1 MPDARAGQSALRQ
14 PIGIY
19 LAMIAL
25 GFAPVALV
33 LRFYGVLP
41 NRTIIRWDVFG
52 NTTVIGTRPSTV
64 LTIAV
69 VGAVIAV
76 VAVLIG
82 ALQHR
87 ALAAL
92 ALRRPYLALNLAQLT
107 AIALTCSMVVSEALG
122 FQIKFKP
129 MIPPAMSVQLF
140 AAGVLCWR
148 LEGQRTGLTRWLAV
162 ALIFGAAGLL
172 AFSAIAMNAVVGYYA
187 SGLAALAMAAIAL
200 PEQTR

>member
-1 MPDARAGQSALRQ
+1 MLDARAGENILRQ
-14 PIGIY
+14 PIGTY
-19 LAMIAL
+19 LTMIAL

-33 LRFYGVLP
+33 LQFYGVLP
-41 NRTIIRWDVFG
+41 NRTVIRWDVFG
-52 NTTVIGTRPSTV
+52 NTTVIGTRPATV

-69 VGAVIAV
+69 VGATIAV

-129 MIPPAMSVQLF
+129 MIPPAMSVLVF

-148 LEGQRTGLTRWLAV
+148 LEGRRAGLARWLAV
-162 ALIFGAAGLL
+162 ALIIVAAGLL

>member
-1 MPDARAGQSALRQ
+1 MPDARAGENILRQ
-14 PIGIY
+14 PIGTY
-19 LAMIAL
+19 LMMIAM

-41 NRTIIRWDVFG
+41 NRTVIRWDVFG
-52 NTTVIGTRPSTV
+52 NTTVIGTRPATV

-69 VGAVIAV
+69 VGAAIAV

-129 MIPPAMSVQLF
+129 MIPPAMSVLVF

-148 LEGQRTGLTRWLAV
+148 LEGQRAGLARWLAV
-162 ALIFGAAGLL
+162 ALIVGAAGLL